1 MTGTSTSFLD
11 GLPEER
17 REPVGRLIEALRSS
31 LPAGFHEHTDGRMLH
46 FSVPHSTYPAGYH
59 CNPRLPLPFIS
70 VASTKG
76 HVALH
81 HMGLYADPDLHRAFL
96 EDWDA
101 AGIGKL
107 DMGKGC
113 VRFKRMPQIEDA
125 LPVLEATFRR
135 MGPQQWIDRYEAAFR
150 S

>member
-1 MTGTSTSFLD
+1 
-11 GLPEER
+11 
-17 REPVGRLIEALRSS
+17 
-31 LPAGFHEHTDGRMLH
+31 MLH